1 MSRDYRLFLDDIKI
15 ACQKVL
21 RYTGDM
27 SYEQFINDEKTYN
40 AVVRNLEV
48 IGDAAKKIPDEMRE
62 RYPDIEW
69 KKISGLRDIAIH
81 EYYNM
86 DEEILW
92 DVVKNRIPELL
103 EQVTEI
109 LTEADEEEPE
119 DKNES

>member
-1 MSRDYRLFLDDIKI
+1 MSRDYRLFLDDIKT

-21 RYTGDM
+21 RYTSEM
-27 SYEQFINDEKTYN
+27 SYEQFINDEKTYD

-48 IGDAAKKIPDEMRE
+48 IGEAAKKVPDEVRE

-69 KKISGLRDIAIH
+69 KKISGFRDIAIH

-109 LTEADEEEPE
+109 LTKADKEEPE
-119 DKNES
+119 DEKE

>member
-15 ACQKVL
+15 SCQKVL
-21 RYTGDM
+21 RYTSEMG
-27 SYEQFINDEKTYN
+27 YEQFINDEKTYD

-48 IGDAAKKIPDEMRE
+48 IGEAAKKVPDEVRE

-69 KKISGLRDIAIH
+69 KKISGFRDIAIH

-109 LTEADEEEPE
+109 LTEVDKEEPE
-119 DKNES
+119 DEKE

>member
-27 SYEQFINDEKTYN
+27 NYEQFINDEKTYD

-48 IGDAAKKIPDEMRE
+48 IGEAAKKIPDEVRE

-69 KKISGLRDIAIH
+69 KKISGFRDIAIH

-109 LTEADEEEPE
+109 LTEVDEEEPE
-119 DKNES
+119 DKTEE

>member
-1 MSRDYRLFLDDIKI
+1 M
-15 ACQKVL
+15 
-21 RYTGDM
+21 RYTSEIG
-27 SYEQFINDEKTYN
+27 YEQFINDEKTYD

-48 IGDAAKKIPDEMRE
+48 IGEAAKKVPDEVRG

-69 KKISGLRDIAIH
+69 KKISGFRDIAIH
-81 EYYNM
+81 EYYDM

-109 LTEADEEEPE
+109 LTKADEDEPE
-119 DKNES
+119 DEKE

>member
-1 MSRDYRLFLDDIKI
+1 MKREDVIRLISTRRGEIKRLGVKSL
-15 ACQKVL
+15 AFFGSV
-21 RYTGDM
+21 
-27 SYEQFINDEKTYN
+27 
-40 AVVRNLEV
+40 ARNENHPTSLEV